1 MKRPILTSVCVG
13 LLFLFPGCGRSWD
26 LDQPTR
32 VAVLSPELSTADIT
46 KYFDNAVRQLGGTT
60 SSSADQVVY
69 VSYNAAA
76 DCRGCT
82 PFTFEHVASHDDE
95 IQILPHIND
104 LPAEALEHEITH
116 GLGHVLGY
124 EDHLPPGRK
133 GVMMPVYDYVP
144 RPRSQYTVDDL
155 AAIAT
160 GRVVGGVF
168 R

>member
-1 MKRPILTSVCVG
+1 MKKLLLLLSLLT
-13 LLFLFPGCGRSWD
+13 GCGKSWD
-26 LDQPTR
+26 LDRPIR
-32 VAVLSPELSTADIT
+32 VAVLSPVLSTADIT

-69 VSYNAAA
+69 VSYNFAGE
-76 DCRGCT
+76 CQGCT
-82 PFTFEHVASHDDE
+82 PFTFEHVAYNDDL
-95 IQILPHIND
+95 IQILPHIRT
-104 LPAEALEHEITH
+104 LPEEALEHAITH

-124 EDHLPPGRK
+124 AAHLPAGRK

-144 RPRSQYTVDDL
+144 QPRSQYTADDL

-168 R
+168 

>member
-1 MKRPILTSVCVG
+1 MKKLLLLLSLLTS
-13 LLFLFPGCGRSWD
+13 CGKSWD
-26 LDQPTR
+26 LDRPIR
-32 VAVLSPELSTADIT
+32 VAVLSPVLSMADIT

-60 SSSADQVVY
+60 SPSADQVVY

-104 LPAEALEHEITH
+104 LPAEALEHAITH

-124 EDHLPPGRK
+124 EAHLSAGRK
-133 GVMMPVYDYVP
+133 GVMMPIYDYVP
-144 RPRSQYTVDDL
+144 QPRSRYTADDL
-155 AAIAT
+155 AALAT

-168 R
+168 KGDN

>member
-1 MKRPILTSVCVG
+1 MKEKLLLLLSLLT
-13 LLFLFPGCGRSWD
+13 GCGKSWD
-26 LDQPTR
+26 LDRPIR
-32 VAVLSPELSTADIT
+32 VAVLSPAELNAVEIT

-69 VSYNAAA
+69 VSYNASGK
-76 DCRGCT
+76 CRGCT
-82 PFTFEHVASHDDE
+82 PFTFETVAPNDDE

-104 LPAEALEHEITH
+104 LPTEALEHAITH

-124 EDHLPPGRK
+124 EAHLPAGRK

-144 RPRSQYTVDDL
+144 QPRSRYTVDDL

-160 GRVVGGVF
+160 GRVTGGVF